1 MDQWDYDQIELP
13 PEAGNQDAREF
24 DPNDQWLQEAPRALQ
39 IEAMR
44 RWFSARFEDPANS
57 TPYESREGGYQF
69 ICGGPYDPNEEIQER
84 FSHVVE
90 YEVMEEVIN
99 DLVQKCGDEWAAIDR
114 GDWGYDD
121 IYSMLPEARTDP
133 LRMLIERLNQVE
145 ETLTSPVITQ
155 GFVIQLLHSATITA
169 LEAYLWDTTA
179 YWVTQNH
186 DVLRSFVKSN
196 EDFAGEKLKL
206 SDIFTTMEGL
216 EKKVIDYLQT
226 FIWHRLDKAK
236 PLLEKTLRIKFPE
249 IAPFMPE
256 IIIRHDIVH
265 RGGRD
270 KEGYPV
276 NVTSSD
282 VRRVSNLVKNFA
294 EALDAELLKTFPI
307 LQVST
312 FTNLVDPT

>member
-1 MDQWDYDQIELP
+1 MP
-13 PEAGNQDAREF
+13 PEAGNQDVREF
-24 DPNDQWLQEAPRALQ
+24 DPDDQWLQEASKVLQ

-44 RWFSARFEDPANS
+44 QWFYARFEDPANC

-69 ICGGPYDPNEEIQER
+69 ICGGPHDPNEEIQER

-90 YEVMEEVIN
+90 YEVMEKLIN
-99 DLVQKCGDEWAAIDR
+99 DLVQECGDEWAAVDH

-121 IYSMLPEARTDP
+121 IYSMLPEDRADP
-133 LRMLIERLNQVE
+133 LKMLIERLNQIE
-145 ETLTSPVITQ
+145 ETLTGPATTQ
-155 GFVIQLLHSATITA
+155 DFVIQLLHSATITA

-179 YWVTQNH
+179 YWVTQN
-186 DVLRSFVKSN
+186 DDILRSFVKGN

-206 SDIFTTMEGL
+206 SDIFITMEGL

-236 PLLEKTLRIKFPE
+236 PLLEKTLGIKFPD
-249 IAPFMPE
+249 IAPFMTE

-276 NVTSSD
+276 NVSSAD
-282 VRRVSNLVKNFA
+282 VRRVADLVKSFA
-294 EALDAELLKTFPI
+294 EALDAELLKTFPVVQMPAI
-307 LQVST
+307 V
-312 FTNLVDPT
+312 NLIDPF